1 MPRPA
6 NPAQTNR
13 IMKTLDEKQR
23 KEIADEVFKSY
34 PRVQK
39 VIVAADGQAFIADEN
54 DLAAKSH
61 SKHNRY
67 KKELEL
73 YTFRRTEP
81 EKEKSDEEN
90 PGVKEIMAQ
99 IEAAQ
104 TKEAAQT
111 ILDNEQKREKPNKN
125 VFVFAAKKLETL
137 EKQPS

>member
-1 MPRPA
+1 
-6 NPAQTNR
+6 
-13 IMKTLDEKQR
+13 MKTLDEKQR

-81 EKEKSDEEN
+81 EKETSEKEN
-90 PGVKEIMAQ
+90 PATVKEIIAQ
-99 IEAAQ
+99 IEAAGTTEAVQ
-104 TKEAAQT
+104 AILEKEQNQEKPRKSVTEAAT
-111 ILDNEQKREKPNKN
+111 
-125 VFVFAAKKLETL
+125 KKLETL